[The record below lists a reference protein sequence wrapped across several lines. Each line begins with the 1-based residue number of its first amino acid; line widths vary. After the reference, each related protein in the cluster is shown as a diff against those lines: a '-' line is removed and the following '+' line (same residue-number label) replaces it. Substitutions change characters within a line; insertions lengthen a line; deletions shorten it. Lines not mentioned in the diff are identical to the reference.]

1 MPADQQPHPVD
12 RYVGARLRLARQLLH
27 VSQRAVADALGVT
40 FQQMQKYERG
50 SNRISA
56 SKLYAAADAL
66 GRPVGWFFEGLAPID
81 TETGAPPNHAS
92 NLASVNDFLASRD
105 GAELAL
111 RLSRIKPAHR
121 RQILALARA
130 LDIEGDDDDEAADD
144 NA

>member
-1 MPADQQPHPVD
+1 M
-12 RYVGARLRLARQLLH
+12 ARQLLN

-40 FQQMQKYERG
+40 FQQLQKYELG

-66 GRPVGWFFEGLAPID
+66 GRPIGWFFEGLAPID
-81 TETGAPPNHAS
+81 TETGAPPNHAR
-92 NLASVNDFLASRD
+92 NLARIDDFLASRD

-121 RQILALARA
+121 RQILALTRA
-130 LDIEGDDDDEAADD
+130 LDIERDDHDEAST
-144 NA
+144 NPN

>member
-1 MPADQQPHPVD
+1 MPADQQPHLVD
-12 RYVGARLRLARQLLH
+12 RHVGARLRLARQLLH

-40 FQQMQKYERG
+40 FQQMQKYELG

-66 GRPVGWFFEGLAPID
+66 GRPVSWFFEGLAPID
-81 TETGAPPNHAS
+81 TETGAPPDHAK
-92 NLASVNDFLASRD
+92 NLARVSDFLASRD
-105 GAELAL
+105 GAELVL

-130 LDIEGDDDDEAADD
+130 LDIEDDDDDDAADD
-144 NA
+144 NP

>member
-1 MPADQQPHPVD
+1 MAIDQQPHPVD
-12 RYVGARLRLARQLLH
+12 RHVGARLRLARQLLH

-40 FQQMQKYERG
+40 FQQMQKYELG

-130 LDIEGDDDDEAADD
+130 LDIDAADD
-144 NA
+144 KAEADSA

>member
-1 MPADQQPHPVD
+1 MPPEQSPHPVD
-12 RYVGARLRLARQLLH
+12 RHVGARLRLARQMLKL
-27 VSQRAVADALGVT
+27 SQRAVADALGVT
-40 FQQMQKYERG
+40 FQQMQKYELG

-66 GRPVGWFFEGLAPID
+66 GRPIGWFFEGLAPID
-81 TETGAPPNHAS
+81 TQTGAPPDHMQ
-92 NLASVNDFLASRD
+92 NLARVNDFLASRD

-130 LDIEGDDDDEAADD
+130 LDIEGDDEAADED
-144 NA
+144 AP

>member
-1 MPADQQPHPVD
+1 MATDQQPHPVD
-12 RYVGARLRLARQLLH
+12 RHVGARLRLARQLLH

-40 FQQMQKYERG
+40 FQQMQKYELG

-130 LDIEGDDDDEAADD
+130 LDIDAADD
-144 NA
+144 KAEADSA